1 MDLMLRRDDDGF
13 HVVSGHMRLKAALSL
28 TDEVQV
34 TVPGLGEVLIVKL
47 PDDRLVATQDMQ
59 TLALFGL

>member
-28 TDEVQV
+28 TDEVKV